1 VVPACILYG
10 LVCLLYSNEELEI
23 MNKEIKIKNL
33 WLYFG
38 LSFKRLA
45 IGFEIDRYHVDI
57 DLFFIWI
64 GVEF

>member
-1 VVPACILYG
+1 
-10 LVCLLYSNEELEI
+10 
-23 MNKEIKIKNL
+23 MNKEIKIKNS

-38 LSFKRLA
+38 LSFKRFA
-45 IGFEIDRYHVDI
+45 IGFEIDKYHVDI